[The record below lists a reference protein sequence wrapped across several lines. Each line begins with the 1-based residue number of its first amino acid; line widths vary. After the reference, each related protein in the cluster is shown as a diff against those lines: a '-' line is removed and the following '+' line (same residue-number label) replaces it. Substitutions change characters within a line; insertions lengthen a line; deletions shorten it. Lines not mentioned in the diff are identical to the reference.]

1 MPGRPPDDDADRR
14 SAGRGDA
21 SREPRFAELLSDVRP
36 IGDGPERLRPSSGQ
50 PVAPRSAA
58 RGKSQRGTFRWPD
71 PTDRHRATAPGVS
84 DAVLLRLARGDP
96 APEERIDLHGVRRE
110 DVARLLDRRFASAR
124 ARGLRCLLVIH
135 GRGTRSAGGEG
146 VLRERMPD
154 WLSREPVAA
163 HVLAFTSA
171 PQGLGGEG
179 ATLVRL
185 RRR

>member
-14 SAGRGDA
+14 ASGRGDA

-36 IGDGPERLRPSSGQ
+36 IDDGPERLRPARGQ
-50 PVAPRSAA
+50 PVAPKSAA
-58 RGKSQRGTFRWPD
+58 RGKSQQHAFRWPD
-71 PTDRHRATAPGVS
+71 PSDRHRATAPGVS
-84 DAVLLRLARGDP
+84 DAVLLRLTRGDP

-110 DVARLLDRRFASAR
+110 GVARLLDRRFASAR

-135 GRGTRSAGGEG
+135 GRGTRSAGGES

-163 HVLAFTSA
+163 HVLAFASA
-171 PQGLGGEG
+171 PERLGGAG

-185 RRR
+185 RRH